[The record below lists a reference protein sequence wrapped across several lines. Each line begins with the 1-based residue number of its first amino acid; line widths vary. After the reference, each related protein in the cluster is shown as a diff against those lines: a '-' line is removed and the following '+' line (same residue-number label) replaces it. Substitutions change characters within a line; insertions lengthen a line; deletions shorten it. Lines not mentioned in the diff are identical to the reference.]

1 MGWGWAQCCRQH
13 HAESLAVGLGHS
25 SAGRVQLALSPACPP
40 AVLARL
46 HELAEAE
53 AQLASRQA
61 AVREC
66 EAALKAMSAAAAS
79 FKK

>member
-1 MGWGWAQCCRQH
+1 M
-13 HAESLAVGLGHS
+13 
-25 SAGRVQLALSPACPP
+25 
-40 AVLARL
+40 LARL

-53 AQLASRQA
+53 EQLQARQA
-61 AVREC
+61 TLRDC